1 MAGKLFSERSG
12 IIPEKP
18 LQIDNIDQDLRNQ
31 VWSILFMRY
40 FHPDFKLKKSRSITM
55 RIWAEFFK
63 QPIDDMPSSIEGT
76 QGFTYIQIYKDIF
89 FHLDWYRI
97 YDLLEF
103 IVEYENQ
110 NNDPRILDALISTV
124 NGAFEEEKSAFRFVD
139 TTIVKIVDK
148 TEISEIEESLER
160 CAAIPGAQYH
170 IKKALSLLSKR
181 ENPDYPNSI
190 KESVSA
196 VEAMCRIITGD
207 EKASLG
213 KALDILKKSSPI
225 AIHGSL
231 LEAWKKLYGY
241 GSDSDGIR
249 HAAIDFSHAD
259 YADAKF
265 MVVSCSAFVNH
276 LIVKA
281 NDAEIKLKYNERLD
295 KNTYCCINFCRT

>member
-1 MAGKLFSERSG
+1 M
-12 IIPEKP
+12 
-18 LQIDNIDQDLRNQ
+18 D
-31 VWSILFMRY
+31 Y
-40 FHPDFKLKKSRSITM
+40 FDPNLEKKSHILRSIW
-55 RIWAEFFK
+55 IKFLK
-63 QPIDDMPSSIEGT
+63 LPIDDMLSSLNRQKRHRESR
-76 QGFTYIQIYKDIF
+76 IYKNIF

-110 NNDPRILDALISTV
+110 NDSRILDALISTV

-148 TEISEIEESLER
+148 TEFSEIEESLER

-196 VEAMCRIITGD
+196 VETMCRIITGD

-225 AIHGSL
+225 AIHESL
-231 LEAWKKLYGY
+231 LEGVEKVIW
-241 GSDSDGIR
+241 IR
-249 HAAIDFSHAD
+249 
-259 YADAKF
+259 K
-265 MVVSCSAFVNH
+265 
-276 LIVKA
+276 
-281 NDAEIKLKYNERLD
+281 
-295 KNTYCCINFCRT
+295 

>member
-1 MAGKLFSERSG
+1 MAGKLFSERLG
-12 IIPEKP
+12 VIPEQS
-18 LQIDNIDQDLRNQ
+18 LQIDNIDQELRNRI
-31 VWSILFMRY
+31 WSILFVDY
-40 FHPDFKLKKSRSITM
+40 FDPNLEKKSHILRSIW
-55 RIWAEFFK
+55 IKFLK
-63 QPIDDMPSSIEGT
+63 LPIDDMPLNDMSSLLN
-76 QGFTYIQIYKDIF
+76 IQRRNKESLIYKNIF
-89 FHLDWYRI
+89 FDLDWYRI

-110 NNDPRILDALISTV
+110 NDSRILDTLISTV
-124 NGAFEEEKSAFRFVD
+124 NGAFEEEKSAFRFID

-148 TEISEIEESLER
+148 TECSEIEESLEH
-160 CAAIPGAQYH
+160 CAAIPGAKYH

-196 VEAMCRIITGD
+196 VETMCRIITGD

-225 AIHGSL
+225 AIHESL

-241 GSDSDGIR
+241 ASDAEGIR
-249 HAAIDFSHAD
+249 HAITDSSNIVDF
-259 YADAKF
+259 ADAKF
-265 MVVSCSAFVNH
+265 MLVSCSAFVNH

-281 NDAEIKLKYNERLD
+281 NDAKIKLN
-295 KNTYCCINFCRT
+295 

>member
-1 MAGKLFSERSG
+1 M
-12 IIPEKP
+12 
-18 LQIDNIDQDLRNQ
+18 
-31 VWSILFMRY
+31 
-40 FHPDFKLKKSRSITM
+40 
-55 RIWAEFFK
+55 
-63 QPIDDMPSSIEGT
+63 
-76 QGFTYIQIYKDIF
+76 
-89 FHLDWYRI
+89 
-97 YDLLEF
+97 EF

>member
-1 MAGKLFSERSG
+1 MAGKLFSERLG
-12 IIPEKP
+12 VIPEKS
-18 LQIDNIDQDLRNQ
+18 LQIDNIDQELRNRI
-31 VWSILFMRY
+31 WSILFVDY
-40 FHPDFKLKKSRSITM
+40 FDQNLEKKSHILRSIW
-55 RIWAEFFK
+55 IKFLK
-63 QPIDDMPSSIEGT
+63 LPIDDMPSSLNRQERHRESR
-76 QGFTYIQIYKDIF
+76 IYKYIF

-110 NNDPRILDALISTV
+110 NDSRILDALISTV

-148 TEISEIEESLER
+148 TEFSEIEESLER

-196 VEAMCRIITGD
+196 VETMCRIITGD

-225 AIHGSL
+225 AIHESL

-241 GSDSDGIR
+241 ASDAEGIR
-249 HAAIDFSHAD
+249 HAITDSSNIVDF
-259 YADAKF
+259 ADAKF
-265 MVVSCSAFVNH
+265 MLVSCSAFVNH

-281 NDAEIKLKYNERLD
+281 NDAKIKLN
-295 KNTYCCINFCRT
+295 

>member
-1 MAGKLFSERSG
+1 M
-12 IIPEKP
+12 
-18 LQIDNIDQDLRNQ
+18 D
-31 VWSILFMRY
+31 Y
-40 FHPDFKLKKSRSITM
+40 FDPNLEKKSHILRSIW
-55 RIWAEFFK
+55 IKFLK
-63 QPIDDMPSSIEGT
+63 LPIDDMLSSLNRQKRHRESR
-76 QGFTYIQIYKDIF
+76 IYKNIF

-110 NNDPRILDALISTV
+110 NDSRILDALISTV

-148 TEISEIEESLER
+148 TEFSEIEESLER

-196 VEAMCRIITGD
+196 VETMCRIITGD

-225 AIHGSL
+225 AIHESL

-241 GSDSDGIR
+241 ASDAEGIR
-249 HAAIDFSHAD
+249 HAITDSSNIVDF
-259 YADAKF
+259 ADAKF
-265 MVVSCSAFVNH
+265 MLVSCSAFVNH
-276 LIVKA
+276 LIVKE
-281 NDAEIKLKYNERLD
+281 NDAKIKLN
-295 KNTYCCINFCRT
+295 

>member
-1 MAGKLFSERSG
+1 M
-12 IIPEKP
+12 
-18 LQIDNIDQDLRNQ
+18 
-31 VWSILFMRY
+31 
-40 FHPDFKLKKSRSITM
+40 
-55 RIWAEFFK
+55 
-63 QPIDDMPSSIEGT
+63 
-76 QGFTYIQIYKDIF
+76 
-89 FHLDWYRI
+89 
-97 YDLLEF
+97 EF

-124 NGAFEEEKSAFRFVD
+124 NGAFEGEKSAFRFVD
-139 TTIVKIVDK
+139 TKIVQIVDK
-148 TEISEIEESLER
+148 TEISEVEESLKH
-160 CAAIPGAQYH
+160 CAAIPGAKRH
-170 IKKALSLLSKR
+170 IEKALSLLSKR

-213 KALDILKKSSPI
+213 KALDILKEKSPI

-241 GSDSDGIR
+241 ASDAEGIR
-249 HAAIDFSHAD
+249 HAITDSSNVVDF
-259 YADAKF
+259 ADAKF

-281 NDAEIKLKYNERLD
+281 NNAGIKLD
-295 KNTYCCINFCRT
+295 